1 MVFAFILYRLRFC
14 FSDVKGLKEPSKI
27 HEYQEKLS
35 EALLEY
41 TGSHYV
47 QMPNKFGEM
56 LLRLPELARI
66 SFLAKEILLL
76 ALPPSSTSC
85 GLLVEL
91 LKGENAV
98 KD

>member
-1 MVFAFILYRLRFC
+1 
-14 FSDVKGLKEPSKI
+14 
-27 HEYQEKLS
+27 
-35 EALLEY
+35 
-41 TGSHYV
+41 
-47 QMPNKFGEM
+47 M

-66 SFLAKEILLL
+66 SFIAKEKLLTV
-76 ALPPSSTSC
+76 LPPSLTSC

>member
-1 MVFAFILYRLRFC
+1 M
-14 FSDVKGLKEPSKI
+14 KGLREPSRVQD
-27 HEYQEKLS
+27 HQEKLA
-35 EALLEY
+35 EALLDY
-41 TGSHYV
+41 TASHY
-47 QMPNKFGEM
+47 PSLPAKFGEM

-66 SFLAKEILLL
+66 SFLAKENLLL
-76 ALPPSSTSC
+76 VLPPDMASC